1 MLEFKLGVLDGSPCE
16 IQAFILHK
24 SIETNP
30 VSPTREEVLV
40 DFCNAKISNAMF
52 GFDSLYT
59 CHCLKFHICQS

>member
-30 VSPTREEVLV
+30 LSPTREDFAMQKFPMQRLDSIHFTLV
-40 DFCNAKISNAMF
+40 IV
-52 GFDSLYT
+52 
-59 CHCLKFHICQS
+59 